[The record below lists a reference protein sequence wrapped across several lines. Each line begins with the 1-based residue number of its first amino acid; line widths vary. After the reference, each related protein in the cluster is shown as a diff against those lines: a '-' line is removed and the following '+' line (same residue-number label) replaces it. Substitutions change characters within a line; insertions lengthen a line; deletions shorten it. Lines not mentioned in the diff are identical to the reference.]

1 MEWSSKLSWEVE
13 DQEYQAKRKVDNKQS
28 FYHRHMMGSYP
39 SYTMG
44 RKMRYESNNEKLF
57 FFLLD
62 LDPEVIRFY
71 EQPVE
76 IAVRYL
82 NEKGMLTKSYHV
94 PDILI
99 FREGSVPWL
108 VQVKEPDPELLENV
122 PFLKLQ
128 EICTQYAHAN
138 GWKYS
143 VVFPKTLPNQ
153 LQRNIKFLVNF
164 LHLNNE
170 LIELMNRLSSYLKF
184 RGSTSIL
191 QLSELYQPEYRS
203 HQVKPVIFQMIA
215 KGILSTDLSMPIT
228 SLSMVKLREGKDSE
242 FSKYLEKG
250 MSSIENI

>member
-76 IAVRYL
+76 IPVRYL
-82 NEKGMLTKSYHV
+82 KGNGVISKGVHV

-108 VQVKEPDPELLENV
+108 VQVKEPDPALQEDI

-128 EICTQYAHAN
+128 EICQEFAHSK

-143 VVFPKTLPNQ
+143 VVFPKDLPNQ

-164 LHLNNE
+164 LHLNNGPDD
-170 LIELMNRLSSYLKF
+170 LINRLTSYLEF
-184 RGSTSIL
+184 RGSTSIV
-191 QLSELYQPEYRS
+191 QLSELYQLEYRS
-203 HQVKPVIFQMIA
+203 HQVKPVIFHMIA

-228 SLSMVKLREGKDSE
+228 SLSMVKLRGGRETE
-242 FSKYLEKG
+242 ITKYLEKG
-250 MSSIENI
+250 MSTIENI